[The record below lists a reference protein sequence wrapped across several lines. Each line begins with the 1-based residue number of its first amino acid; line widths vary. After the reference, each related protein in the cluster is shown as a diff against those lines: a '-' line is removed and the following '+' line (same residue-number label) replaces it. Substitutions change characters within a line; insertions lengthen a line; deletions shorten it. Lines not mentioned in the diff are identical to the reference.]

1 MTHQYADYMGLILDV
16 RTHRLKVKG
25 WAKLLYA
32 NTNQKK
38 ARVTTLISDKVDF
51 KQRLS

>member
-1 MTHQYADYMGLILDV
+1 MTHQYAGYMGLILDV
-16 RTHRLKVKG
+16 RTYRLKVKG

-32 NTNQKK
+32 NTHQKK
-38 ARVTTLISDKVDF
+38 AGITAPISDKVDF